1 MRMLCAVLLGISFL
15 AAAPYRGPHP
25 AKEDVL
31 YLVHADNL
39 VETEQQTASEE
50 HKGSGKKAAVT
61 YVVAGAGSPVKT
73 PLASPVFL
81 IQAKSIDANTLE
93 AYRMES
99 REGRR
104 QIVLTSKK
112 TGRGITLT
120 VTAVGEGLYR
130 VEVADSLPN
139 GEYVIT
145 PAGSNQVF
153 AFAVY

>member
-1 MRMLCAVLLGISFL
+1 MRMLLAVLLSL
-15 AAAPYRGPHP
+15 SSLAAPYQGARP
-25 AKEDVL
+25 AKPDVL
-31 YLVHADNL
+31 YLMHADNL
-39 VETEQQTASEE
+39 VETEQQTATEE
-50 HKGSGKKAAVT
+50 HKGSGKKAAST
-61 YVVAGAGSPVKT
+61 YIGAGAGSPVKT

-81 IQAKSIDANTLE
+81 IQPKSIDVNTLE

-104 QIVLTSKK
+104 QIVLTKK
-112 TGRGITLT
+112 QGHGITLT
-120 VTAVGEGLYR
+120 VTPLDEGLYR

-145 PAGSNQVF
+145 PQGSNLVF